1 MLDEKLQQLET
12 RVSDLLEDL
21 RRLREENAA
30 LQEEIGPLR
39 KKAEEY
45 EALSQENARLHERV
59 SQFEAEIAA
68 SAAKESEVRERL
80 RSIIEKIDA
89 LEQTS
94 GGE

>member
-1 MLDEKLQQLET
+1 VLDEKLQQLEM
-12 RVSDLLEDL
+12 RVGDLLEDL

-39 KKAEEY
+39 KKAEEH
-45 EALSQENARLHERV
+45 EALSQENARLHERL

-68 SAAKESEVRERL
+68 TATKEGEVRERL

-94 GGE
+94 SGK